1 MYLQRKT
8 ICLKIQGKECPNKG
22 HDFYRHMIYN
32 TIKTS
37 PVLKFSMDMIYSFV
51 PCDNRA
57 KAYITALTRAMNL
70 AENGDRGRKVLV
82 YVSEKNGTSCI
93 IHPKNNHDP
102 IICSMLHDYKQNMF
116 FLQVQ
121 KIAQAVATDVVR
133 NGGALIH
140 GGLCSYKGTGAVMAG
155 PGNVGKTTASNRLPA
170 PWISYS
176 DDATLIIPDG
186 TGGFNAH
193 PWPTWS
199 RFYQDG
205 PGGVWDVKKSI
216 PLEFLF
222 FLKQSETDYVEPLS
236 KDQAKAMLI
245 DTMEHLSRLLR
256 FEDKEKHEYIE
267 KCIRSAEKITSAI
280 PAYRLGLS
288 LEGEFWREMEKVMPK
303 AKKFEKPGYT
313 EKQLPIEFNRGK
325 VHFIYRGPSMNPTF
339 YEPEMLTIKPYNGN
353 KPKKGD
359 VICYRVDHKDESI
372 VHRVVKVEESGIKT
386 KGDNNTYIDDYM
398 VAGQSVIGRVV
409 ASKRGNKTRTIHGG
423 FFGVLEMYWCRGCR
437 KIRNFISKFLHD
449 SYNYLAVSGIFR
461 KLKPKKMVF
470 RLAVFEKY
478 PLVYPKLVLNGCTVG
493 TFDFRQKS
501 WKINRPY
508 RLFVDEKK
516 LPVFE
521 RPDDI

>member
-1 MYLQRKT
+1 M
-8 ICLKIQGKECPNKG
+8 
-22 HDFYRHMIYN
+22 HMTYN

-37 PVLKFSMDMIYSFV
+37 PVLKFSMDMIYEFV
-51 PCDNRA
+51 PCDIRA
-57 KAYITALTRAMNL
+57 EPYISALTMVMDL
-70 AENGDRGRKVLV
+70 TEGGLSSRKVLV
-82 YVSEKNGTSCI
+82 YVSDEISDTSGI
-93 IHPKNNHDP
+93 IHPENNHDP
-102 IICSMLHDYKQNMF
+102 IICSVLPAYNQDIF

-121 KIAQAVATDVVR
+121 KIAQAVITDVVR

-140 GGLCSYKGTGAVMAG
+140 GGLCSYEGYGAVMAG
-155 PGNVGKTTASNRLPA
+155 PGNVGKTTASNRLVA

-199 RFYQDG
+199 RFYPDG
-205 PGGVWDVKKSI
+205 PGGVWEVNKAIS
-216 PLEFLF
+216 LAALF
-222 FLKQSETDYVEPLS
+222 FLKQSETDCVEPIS

-245 DTMEHLSRLLR
+245 DTIEHVSRLMR
-256 FEDKEKHEYIE
+256 IEDKEKYDYVK
-267 KCIRSAEKITSAI
+267 KCTNSADKITSAI
-280 PAYRLGLS
+280 PSYSLGLS
-288 LEGEFWREMEKVMPK
+288 LEGEFWREMEKVMLK

-339 YEPEMLTIKPYNGN
+339 YEPEILTIKPYNSSE
-353 KPKKGD
+353 PKKGD
-359 VICYRVDHKDESI
+359 VICYRVDQKDESI
-372 VHRVVKVEESGIKT
+372 VHRVIKVKGSVIKT
-386 KGDNNTYIDDYM
+386 KGDNNSCVDDYT
-398 VAGQSVIGRVV
+398 VNNESVIGRVV
-409 ASKRGNKTRTIHGG
+409 ASRKGIETRTIYGG
-423 FFGVLEMYWCRGCR
+423 IAGVLDMYWRRSYR
-437 KIRNFISKFLHD
+437 KINHFVSKFLYT
-449 SYNYLAVSGIFR
+449 SYNYLAASGIFR

-470 RLAVFEKY
+470 KLAVFEKY
-478 PLVYPKLVLNGCTVG
+478 PLVYPKLVLNGRTVG
-493 TFDFRQKS
+493 TFDFRHMA